1 MDFNYRKLNA
11 YQYSLDL
18 VEAVYEMAAAFPKE
32 EKYALA
38 DQLRRAVVS
47 IPSNIVEG
55 TGRDSDKD
63 KSHFVNMAY
72 TSLLEVMCQTE
83 IALRVHYIDESAFAA
98 IEGKVEV
105 VAKLLSGLKSF
116 IQKSINNK

>member
-63 KSHFVNMAY
+63 KSHCVNMAY

-98 IEGKVEV
+98 IEVKVEV